1 MKSAIDWGYVAGF
14 FDGEGTFH
22 YVSTHGNLIP
32 YISIAQSGGIG
43 RLALE
48 DIVEFL
54 ASKGIDSGIDRKEIK
69 GGNYQ
74 LAYSLRVRKR
84 EHVDAFLRGVMP
96 YLRIKKTK
104 AQDNLRFSRLYG
116 RLKKVK
122 SYHAEASR
130 KAWATKRERNAQRA
144 TSGTLFAI

>member
-1 MKSAIDWGYVAGF
+1 MIDWGYVAGF

-22 YVSTHGNLIP
+22 YVSSHGNLIP
-32 YISIAQSGGIG
+32 YVSIAQSGGIG
-43 RLALE
+43 LSALN
-48 DIVEFL
+48 DIKDFL
-54 ASKGIDSGIDRKEIK
+54 AAKGIDSGIDRKEIK

-116 RLKKVK
+116 RLKKCK
-122 SYHAEASR
+122 AYHGEASR
-130 KAWATKRERNAQRA
+130 KAWATKRERAKRA
-144 TSGTLFAI
+144 ASSGHLFI